1 MSSNDDF
8 KVDVSEYQLVFK
20 LLKDLNK
27 DPAGAGQDQD
37 DSLKI
42 SKIYDLIQ
50 AFEAPTKSE
59 KPSREK
65 TIQSSSKAASK
76 SKESSIEKRGTY
88 TEAKQNNKTVNQDK
102 KLKSAKKLGEFD
114 SKKAKSSNIGYLAKQ
129 EENKNEVN
137 RDSPK
142 YQKSVVSNDSNQN
155 FGNMLPIKTEE
166 FKEESPEQSHEVDDK
181 EKDAK
186 SSLKFDEF
194 IDLIKV
200 S

>member
-27 DPAGAGQDQD
+27 DSSGASQDQD

-50 AFEAPTKSE
+50 AFEAPTKIE

-65 TIQSSSKAASK
+65 TVQNSTKAMNK
-76 SKESSIEKRGTY
+76 SKESSIEKRGTF
-88 TEAKQNNKTVNQDK
+88 TETKQNNKSVNQDK

-114 SKKAKSSNIGYLAKQ
+114 SKKTKSSNIGYLAKQ

-137 RDSPK
+137 PESPK
-142 YQKSVVSNDSNQN
+142 YRENVN
-155 FGNMLPIKTEE
+155 
-166 FKEESPEQSHEVDDK
+166 
-181 EKDAK
+181 
-186 SSLKFDEF
+186 
-194 IDLIKV
+194 
-200 S
+200 